1 MDNNLPAISFA
12 TTGAIDG
19 INIFLKED
27 KSFIPYK
34 RLDVNVYTIT
44 RNVYNNIRPDPTNF
58 THQDKAK
65 LMNALVTELNYLNN
79 VLTIDVSFYLPK
91 VEAPTIPKSRKKP
104 TKAILSEI
112 IIYEMANYISITKGM
127 PLKDPVRGS
136 IILTNSMAGIIRL
149 GNPILRSFTGAVL
162 FKREHYKLLKRSPPV
177 IVTEDMLKIFGD
189 DLVKG
194 IPNKTKAVNDLLKSI
209 KEKPFK
215 LSLSIKSMMSN
226 IIKGK

>member
-58 THQDKAK
+58 THKDKAK
-65 LMNALVTELNYLNN
+65 LMDALVTELNYLNN
-79 VLTIDVSFYLPK
+79 ILTIDVNFYLPK
-91 VEAPTIPKSRKKP
+91 VEEPTLPKSGKK
-104 TKAILSEI
+104 TKALINDMI
-112 IIYEMANYISITKGM
+112 IHKMANHISKGIS
-127 PLKDPVRGS
+127 LKDPVRGS
-136 IILTNSMAGIIRL
+136 IILTNSMTGIVGL
-149 GNPILRSFTGAVL
+149 NNPILRSFTGDVL
-162 FKREHYKLLKRSPPV
+162 FKQEHYKLLRRSPPV
-177 IVTEDMLKIFGD
+177 LVTKDMLTIFGD

-194 IPNKTKAVNDLLKSI
+194 VQNKTKDVNDLLKRI
-209 KEKPFK
+209 KEAPFK
-215 LSLSIKSMMSN
+215 LSLNIKSMMSN
-226 IIKGK
+226 IIKGTK